1 MTEVL
6 ALEQFR
12 KNGYKIT
19 PQRQE
24 ILKAFLGNNNYPL
37 SADEV
42 HQKVIQ
48 KFPNISLDT
57 VYRNLN
63 ILLELEIIGKLNFLG
78 NKCLYEL
85 NTDEHHHHLVCLKC
99 GNAEAIDICPFKLLD
114 LEKLQQDKQFTVK
127 KHNFNLFGYC
137 RQCV

>member
-1 MTEVL
+1 LTEVL

-12 KNGYKIT
+12 KNGYKVT

-24 ILKAFLGNNNYPL
+24 ILKAFLDNKNPL

-42 HQKVIQ
+42 HQIVI
-48 KFPNISLDT
+48 KKYPGISLDT
-57 VYRNLN
+57 VYRNIN
-63 ILLELEIIGKLNFLG
+63 ILLEMEIIGKLNFLD

-85 NTDEHHHHLVCLKC
+85 NTGEHHHHLVCLKC
-99 GNAEAIDICPFKLLD
+99 GNAETINICPFKLLD
-114 LEKLQQDKQFTVK
+114 LEKLEEDKQFTVI

-137 RQCV
+137 KQCS